1 LIDQQNKNIITLQ
14 EKNKFVKNILLI
26 KITIKKCA
34 RAKNNRIAFD
44 KSIEQERDDRKPLEI

>member
-1 LIDQQNKNIITLQ
+1 MTLQ
-14 EKNKFVKNILLI
+14 GKNKFVKNILLI
-26 KITIKKCA
+26 KIKIKKRA